1 MLNHEQLLQADS
13 GQAGPSGHAAGAAS
27 APEITPPAARHL
39 QEAPGDLVESGAL
52 VQTRGNR
59 FGLPDRMNLVVG
71 KVVTHPRG
79 FGFVVPD
86 RPLEDVKGDLFIAGS
101 NLNQAMHG
109 DRVVARIERVSDDRA
124 EGRIVRDPRARLR
137 QPWSA
142 GSTWTGPGIGFVV
155 PFDRRLIMDVQI
167 PSGEHLDAE
176 AGDMVVV
183 EITRW
188 PTPARG
194 PLGRV
199 TEVLGDIDEP
209 GVDNEIIIR
218 KYGIPDAHSDE
229 AVEEA
234 RRLGTAVGEKDLAGR
249 TDFRPLVTVTI
260 DGEHARDF
268 DDAITID
275 RLPNGN
281 YWLGVH
287 IADVAH
293 YVQEGSALDE
303 EAYDRATSVYFP
315 DRAVH
320 MFPSEL
326 STGLCSLNPNVDRLV
341 QSCLM
346 EVDRKGN
353 GGPLRAA
360 RRRDPQQRAD
370 DLQGSERHP
379 DRSRSGNDRAAI
391 TALVPL
397 FEAMHELFE
406 ILNKRRHRRGSID
419 FDLKEPEIVL
429 DDEGLVE
436 AIIAAERNVAHR
448 IIEEFMLLANE
459 TVAQHLDDHD
469 VPTLYRIHEEPD
481 PLKVEEFEEFVTTL
495 GYSLGAPP
503 DGVKPRH
510 FQKLVE
516 KMRGTPEEK
525 PIAFLMLR
533 TMQKARYDEQNLG
546 HFGLA
551 AESYTH
557 FTSPIRRYPDLVVH
571 RTLRESRHGP
581 MNEDR
586 TDELTDDLPEI
597 ARHTSERERRADDAE
612 RELVQWKK
620 VRFMADK
627 VGDEFD
633 GYITG
638 VTAFGLFI
646 ELIEHFVEGL
656 VHVSTMADDYYR
668 FVERAHILQGENTGR
683 VLPARRPGHG
693 AGRSRSTWSGGRSI
707 SDCRRSSTA
716 CARRR
721 AIAARGTAASSP
733 QGARADRQRPAGAT
747 PPASGG
753 RGDGEG
759 GQAQAASRPEGTRS
773 AGRGG
778 AEASVVVGTAG
789 HIDHGKSALVRALTG
804 TDPDRLKEEQARGIT
819 IDLGFAHLETGG
831 VNLAFVDVPG
841 HERFVKNMLA
851 GAGGIDLVML
861 VVAADES
868 VMPQT
873 REHFQ
878 ICRLLEVPAGLIV
891 LTKSD
896 AGRCRD
902 ARAGAARG
910 ARARRRVVSGRR
922 ADRRGLV
929 ENGRR
934 LDALRDAAGVAAAEL
949 VRARDPTAPRGC
961 RSIACSR

>member
-1 MLNHEQLLQADS
+1 MLNHEQLLKLIREKLDHPA
-13 GQAGPSGHAAGAAS
+13 
-27 APEITPPAARHL
+27 TPRELL
-39 QEAPGDLVESGAL
+39 QRLKLPRQQRSTFKKLLGDLVESGAL

-59 FGLPDRMNLVVG
+59 YGVPDRMNLVVG

-86 RPLEDVKGDLFIAGS
+86 RPLEEVKGDLYIAGS

-109 DRVVARIERVSDDRA
+109 DRVVARIERYTDNGA
-124 EGRIVRDPRARLR
+124 EGRILR
-137 QPWSA
+137 ILER
-142 GSTWTGPGIGFVV
+142 GSTTVVGRFDVDDGSGFGFVA

-167 PSGEHLDAE
+167 PSTEFMDAQP
-176 AGDMVVV
+176 GDMVVV

-218 KYGIPDAHSDE
+218 KYGIPDEHGDE
-229 AVEEA
+229 AIAEA
-234 RRLGTAVGEKDLAGR
+234 RRIGTTVREKDLRGR
-249 TDFRPLVTVTI
+249 TDFRRLQIVTI

-268 DDAITID
+268 DDAISLET
-275 RLPNGN
+275 LPNGN

-293 YVQEGSALDE
+293 YVHEGSALDG
-303 EAYDRATSVYFP
+303 EAYERGTSVYFP

-320 MFPSEL
+320 MFPADL
-326 STGLCSLNPNVDRLV
+326 ATGLCSLNPHVDRLV

-346 EVDRKGN
+346 EVDRRGAVVRYELHDGVIHSN
-353 GGPLRAA
+353 A
-360 RRRDPQQRAD
+360 RMTYTEVTAILTEHD
-370 DLQGSERHP
+370 E
-379 DRSRSGNDRAAI
+379 AAI
-391 TALVPL
+391 AKHEPLVPL
-397 FEAMHELFE
+397 FRRMEELFH

-429 DDEGLVE
+429 DDAGMVE

-448 IIEEFMLLANE
+448 LIEEFMLLANE
-459 TVAQHLDDHD
+459 TVAQHLDDNA

-481 PLKVEEFEEFVTTL
+481 PLKVAEFEEFITTL

-503 DGVKPRH
+503 DDVKPRH

-516 KMRGTPEEK
+516 KMHGTPEEK

-551 AESYTH
+551 AKSYTH

-571 RTLRESRHGP
+571 RTLRESRHAL
-581 MNEDR
+581 MNDDR
-586 TDELTDDLPEI
+586 KEELTDDLPEM

-638 VTAFGLFI
+638 VTSFGLFI

-656 VHVSTMADDYYR
+656 VHISTMADDYYR
-668 FVERAHILQGENTGR
+668 FMERVHILRGENTKREYRLGDR
-683 VLPARRPGHG
+683 VTVQVIKVDMERRQVDLGLSEILARVRESEGNRGP
-693 AGRSRSTWSGGRSI
+693 
-707 SDCRRSSTA
+707 RRSAFGGSA
-716 CARRR
+716 
-721 AIAARGTAASSP
+721 
-733 QGARADRQRPAGAT
+733 QHARASHSKP
-747 PPASGG
+747 
-753 RGDGEG
+753 
-759 GQAQAASRPEGTRS
+759 
-773 AGRGG
+773 
-778 AEASVVVGTAG
+778 
-789 HIDHGKSALVRALTG
+789 
-804 TDPDRLKEEQARGIT
+804 
-819 IDLGFAHLETGG
+819 
-831 VNLAFVDVPG
+831 
-841 HERFVKNMLA
+841 
-851 GAGGIDLVML
+851 
-861 VVAADES
+861 
-868 VMPQT
+868 
-873 REHFQ
+873 
-878 ICRLLEVPAGLIV
+878 
-891 LTKSD
+891 
-896 AGRCRD
+896 
-902 ARAGAARG
+902 GAARPATKLAKRKQRLG
-910 ARARRRVVSGRR
+910 KKERAART
-922 ADRRGLV
+922 
-929 ENGRR
+929 
-934 LDALRDAAGVAAAEL
+934 RDE
-949 VRARDPTAPRGC
+949 
-961 RSIACSR
+961 